1 MQARLRTRSMQTCFS
16 ILQGRFLDTKHGRAG
31 AAPPSL
37 AALVATLLFPQTPQ
51 RILGNLVEKHIDGGY
66 FAVTGDEEIGSG
78 ILGRLAW
85 RAGHPTDP
93 PRIADL
99 LGRRDRLI
107 SKVGMSS
114 LDLAGDAVDF
124 VAAAMRAAVRVV
136 EHTVFVPDLVNR
148 LPPAHRIVLGKH
160 VTKVAKQQ
168 VRYIVRHDTSF
179 RLATDSD
186 HPLPVRGR
194 NSFL

>member
-1 MQARLRTRSMQTCFS
+1 MSMSSRSHAS
-16 ILQGRFLDTKHGRAG
+16 SRE
-31 AAPPSL
+31 
-37 AALVATLLFPQTPQ
+37 LVK
-51 RILGNLVEKHIDGGY
+51 KHIEGGN
-66 FAVTGDEEIGSG
+66 FAVSGDDEIGSG
-78 ILGRLAW
+78 VLRRLAR

-93 PRIADL
+93 PPIADL

-124 VAAAMRAAVRVV
+124 VAAAMRAAVRVE
-136 EHTVFVPDLVNR
+136 EHTVFVPDLADR

-168 VRYIVRHDTSF
+168 GRYIVRHDTSF

-186 HPLPVRGR
+186 HPLPVR
-194 NSFL
+194 

>member
-1 MQARLRTRSMQTCFS
+1 MQLEEQIIQT
-16 ILQGRFLDTKHGRAG
+16 
-31 AAPPSL
+31 
-37 AALVATLLFPQTPQ
+37 
-51 RILGNLVEKHIDGGY
+51 
-66 FAVTGDEEIGSG
+66 
-78 ILGRLAW
+78 
-85 RAGHPTDP
+85 P

-148 LPPAHRIVLGKH
+148 LPPAHRIDLGKH

-168 VRYIVRHDTSF
+168 GRYTVRHDTSF
-179 RLATDSD
+179 RLPTDSD
-186 HPLPVRGR
+186 IRYP
-194 NSFL
+194 